1 MVVRYWRKS
10 ALIGVIVFLSFL
22 FSLYYL
28 PSSDDS
34 FLRSGRLFRSD
45 RSRFLAQVRQHEF
58 ELGKL
63 QFAKERKEVED
74 QSDTISDERRQFII
88 NMTKFAWENYRK
100 YAWGFNELK
109 PISRCE
115 HSASVFGSGKLGATI
130 VDALD
135 TLYIMGLKEEYEEGR
150 DWVAN
155 FFDLKVSTADI
166 SVFETNIR
174 FVGGLLAAYALTGDK
189 MYIQKAAHVANI
201 LLPAFETPTGIPH
214 ALVNPVSGHSHNW
227 GWANGGFSVLSE
239 FGSLQLELG
248 YLSQL
253 TRNSIYS
260 KKVARIREVVLSVRT
275 EDGLYPNYLHP
286 KSGKW
291 GPRHVSVGALG
302 DSFYEYLLKSW
313 LRSGKNDAVYKEMYD
328 AALAAIKKYLLRYSR
343 QNHLAYFI
351 ELKGKREVHKMDHL
365 ACFVVG
371 LLALEALNENDV
383 KKRNDT
389 LKLAEEIANTCHE
402 SYIRTATG
410 IGPESFRFTNE
421 VEVMAMRDSEKYYIL
436 RPEVIE
442 GWFYLWRATRN
453 NKYREWC
460 WMAAKN
466 IEKHC
471 RTAGGYSGI
480 KNVYSSEVVHDDV
493 QQSFLFAETFKYL
506 YLTFSNDS
514 VMPLNKWVF
523 NTEAHAFPVVTQT
536 EL

>member
-1 MVVRYWRKS
+1 MVVHYWRKS
-10 ALIGVIVFLSFL
+10 PLIAVIVFFSFL

-34 FLRSGRLFRSD
+34 FFRSGRLFKTD

-58 ELGKL
+58 ELERSH
-63 QFAKERKEVED
+63 FAEGVAKVDDE
-74 QSDTISDERRQFII
+74 SDAKSAEQRQFII
-88 NMTKFAWENYRK
+88 NMTKFAWSNYRK

-109 PISRCE
+109 PLSHSG
-115 HSASVFGSGKLGATI
+115 HSASIFGSGKLGATI

-150 DWVAN
+150 NWVEK
-155 FFDLKVSTADI
+155 FFDLKISVADI

-174 FVGGLLAAYALTGDK
+174 FIGGLLAAYALTGDK
-189 MYIQKAAHVANI
+189 MYIQKATDVANI
-201 LLPAFETPTGIPH
+201 LLPAFETPTGIPY
-214 ALVNPVSGHSHNW
+214 ALVNPVSGRSHNW
-227 GWANGGFSVLSE
+227 GWINGGFSILSE
-239 FGSLQLELG
+239 FGSLQLEFD

-253 TRNSIYS
+253 TQNFIYS
-260 KKVARIREVVLSVRT
+260 NKVARIREVVLSVKT

-291 GPRHVSVGALG
+291 GPKHVSVGALG

-313 LRSGKNDAVYKEMYD
+313 LRSGKNDTVYKEMYD
-328 AALAAIKKYLLRYSR
+328 VAVTSIKKYLLRYSR

-365 ACFVVG
+365 ACFIVG

-383 KKRNDT
+383 KRRSDT
-389 LKLAEEIANTCHE
+389 LKLAEEIASTCHE

-421 VEVMAMRDSEKYYIL
+421 IEGMAISDREKYYIL

-442 GWFYLWRATRN
+442 GWFYLWRVTRK

-460 WMAAKN
+460 WIAAKN
-466 IEKHC
+466 IEKYC
-471 RTAGGYSGI
+471 RTTGGYSGI
-480 KNVYSSEVVHDDV
+480 KDVYNAEVVHDDV
-493 QQSFLFAETFKYL
+493 QQSFVIAETFKYL

-514 VMPLNKWVF
+514 TMPLNKWVF
-523 NTEAHAFPVVTQT
+523 NTEAHAFPIIT
-536 EL
+536 

>member
-1 MVVRYWRKS
+1 MVVRYWKKS
-10 ALIGVIVFLSFL
+10 TLIAVTVFFSFL

-28 PSSDDS
+28 PSGDDS
-34 FLRSGRLFRSD
+34 FFRSGRLFRSD
-45 RSRFLAQVRQHEF
+45 KSRFLAQVRRHEF
-58 ELGKL
+58 KFVRS
-63 QFAKERKEVED
+63 QFAREERKVEGEFD
-74 QSDTISDERRQFII
+74 TSSDWRRQFII

-109 PISRCE
+109 PLSRSE

-150 DWVAN
+150 DWVQN
-155 FFDLKVSTADI
+155 FFDLKVSAADI

-174 FVGGLLAAYALTGDK
+174 FVGGLLAAYALTEDK
-189 MYIQKAAHVANI
+189 MYIQKATDVANI

-214 ALVNPVSGHSHNW
+214 ALVNPVSGQSHNW
-227 GWANGGFSVLSE
+227 GWANGETAVDTEYLCIALTQLLMFEILALSS
-239 FGSLQLELG
+239 G
-248 YLSQL
+248 
-253 TRNSIYS
+253 
-260 KKVARIREVVLSVRT
+260 KVARIREVVLSVRT
-275 EDGLYPNYLHP
+275 EDGLYPNYLNP

-291 GPRHVSVGALG
+291 GPKHVSVGALG

-313 LRSGKNDAVYKEMYD
+313 LRSGKNDTVYKEMYD
-328 AALAAIKKYLLRYSR
+328 AALVAIKKYLLRYSR

-365 ACFVVG
+365 ACFIVG
-371 LLALEALNENDV
+371 LLALEALNENDM
-383 KKRNDT
+383 KRRNDT

-410 IGPESFRFTNE
+410 IGPESFRFTDE
-421 VEVMAMRDSEKYYIL
+421 VEVMAIRDNEKYYIL

-442 GWFYLWRATRN
+442 GWFYLWRATRK

-460 WMAAKN
+460 WTAAKN
-466 IEKHC
+466 IEKYC

-480 KNVYSSEVVHDDV
+480 KNVYNPEVIHDDV

-506 YLTFSNDS
+506 YLIFSDDS

-523 NTEAHAFPVVTQT
+523 NTEAHAFPIVTHT
-536 EL
+536 EF

>member
-10 ALIGVIVFLSFL
+10 VLIAVIVFSFL

-34 FLRSGRLFRSD
+34 FFRSGRLFQSD
-45 RSRFLAQVRQHEF
+45 RSRFLAQVRQQRF
-58 ELGKL
+58 ELEER
-63 QFAKERKEVED
+63 QFDEEPRKMED
-74 QSDTISDERRQFII
+74 ESDAISVERRQFII

-109 PISRCE
+109 PLSRSE
-115 HSASVFGSGKLGATI
+115 HSASVFGNGKLGATI

-150 DWVAN
+150 NWVKN

-174 FVGGLLAAYALTGDK
+174 FIGGLLAAYALTGDK
-189 MYIQKAAHVANI
+189 MYVQKATNVANI

-214 ALVNPVSGHSHNW
+214 ALVNPVSGRSHNW
-227 GWANGGFSVLSE
+227 AWANGGFSILSE
-239 FGSLQLELG
+239 FGSLQLELD

-253 TRNSIYS
+253 TQNSIYS
-260 KKVARIREVVLSVRT
+260 SKVARIREIVLSVRT

-291 GPRHVSVGALG
+291 GPKHVSVGALG

-313 LRSGKNDAVYKEMYD
+313 LRSSKNDAVYKEMYD
-328 AALAAIKKYLLRYSR
+328 AALAAIKKYLLRYSS

-365 ACFVVG
+365 ACFIVG
-371 LLALEALNENDV
+371 LLALEALNENDI
-383 KKRNDT
+383 KRRSDT

-410 IGPESFRFTNE
+410 IGPESFRFTEE
-421 VEVMAMRDSEKYYIL
+421 VEVMAVKDSEKYYIL

-442 GWFYLWRATRN
+442 GWFYLWRVTRK

-471 RTAGGYSGI
+471 KTTGGYSGI
-480 KNVYSSEVVHDDV
+480 KNVYSSEIVHDDV
-493 QQSFLFAETFKYL
+493 QQSFVFAETFKYL

-514 VMPLNKWVF
+514 IMPLNKWVF
-523 NTEAHAFPVVTQT
+523 NTEAHAFPIVT
-536 EL
+536 